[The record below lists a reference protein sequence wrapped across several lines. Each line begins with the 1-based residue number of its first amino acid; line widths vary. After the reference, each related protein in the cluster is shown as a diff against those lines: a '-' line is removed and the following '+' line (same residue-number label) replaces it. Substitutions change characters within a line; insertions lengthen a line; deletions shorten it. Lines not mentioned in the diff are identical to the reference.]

1 MNAPFYISVVGIITT
16 FFENYSLN
24 HENTKVTKEN
34 YLFYL
39 SKLINISNVSFNLGS
54 DTDL

>member
-1 MNAPFYISVVGIITT
+1 MVGIVTK